1 MHAEQHPARACKT
14 RAFGLPTH
22 GAHRHDRYGCDA
34 RSKRIG
40 SQQLARRDLLWLFGA
55 SVAATALQGCATS
68 PVSGERILVGLDE
81 AGEIAIDR
89 KQSAH
94 QFSRDLGGY
103 QDPEVQRYLNS
114 VALRMQQVVHRP
126 AMPYNYRVVNANHVN
141 AYTFPGGAMGITRGI
156 MVEIR
161 DESELAGLLGHELGH
176 VNARHSAQRQGQTLL
191 ASVALAAVAVAA
203 ARNDAR
209 WAPLVEI
216 GAVVGASALLANYS
230 RENEREAD
238 ALGQQYMVQA
248 GYPAEGMVRLHQML
262 VKEEE
267 RDPGLLAV
275 LFASHPM
282 SRERRDAAQEAA
294 SKRYAASRNQ
304 PAGRERFMDS
314 TAPLRRIKPTIEA
327 CQKGEVLMSRK
338 KPGEAEA
345 HFGEALR
352 GSSLDYPALLRM
364 SQCLQAQGRQ
374 HEALDYAQRAREA
387 YPGEAQAMKQ
397 LASLHMGSRRHEAA
411 LGELL
416 AFDRALPGD
425 PGIVFLQGVNHEAL
439 GRRDAAAT
447 AYRSF
452 LRAAQTGGVA
462 DHARSRLRAWGL

>member
-1 MHAEQHPARACKT
+1 M
-14 RAFGLPTH
+14 
-22 GAHRHDRYGCDA
+22 
-34 RSKRIG
+34 
-40 SQQLARRDLLWLFGA
+40 
-55 SVAATALQGCATS
+55 ALEGCAAS

-94 QFSRDLGGY
+94 QFSRDLGSY
-103 QDPEVQRYLNS
+103 QDPEVQRYLKS
-114 VALRMQQVVHRP
+114 VALRVQQGVHRP

-156 MVEIR
+156 MVEMR

-176 VNARHSAQRQGQTLL
+176 VNARHSAQRQGQALL

-203 ARNDAR
+203 SRNDAK

-216 GAVVGASALLANYS
+216 GAVVGASALLASYS

-262 VKEEE
+262 VKEEG
-267 RDPGLLAV
+267 RDPGLLAA

-282 SRERRDAAQEAA
+282 SRERRDAAQESA

-304 PAGRERFMDS
+304 PAGRERFLDS
-314 TAPLRRIKPTIEA
+314 TAPLRKIKPTIEA

-338 KPGEAEA
+338 KAGEAEI

-352 GSSLDYPALLRM
+352 ASPLDYPALLRM

-374 HEALDYAQRAREA
+374 RDALDYAQRARQA
-387 YPGEAQAMKQ
+387 YPAEAQAMKQ
-397 LASLHMGSRRHEAA
+397 LASLHMGSRRYEAA

-416 AFDRALPGD
+416 AFDQVLPGD
-425 PGIVFLQGVNHEAL
+425 PGIVFLQAVNHESL
-439 GRRDAAAT
+439 GSRDAAAG

-452 LRAAQTGGVA
+452 LREAQVGDAA
-462 DHARSRLRAWGL
+462 DYARSRLRAWGL